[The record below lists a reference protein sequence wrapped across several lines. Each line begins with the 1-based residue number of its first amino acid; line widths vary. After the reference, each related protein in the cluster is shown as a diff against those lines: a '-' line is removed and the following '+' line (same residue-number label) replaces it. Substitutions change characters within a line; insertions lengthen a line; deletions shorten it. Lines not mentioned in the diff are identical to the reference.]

1 VNYNFEN
8 QKKFPIIRRIKKITV
23 MNTTK
28 NISCIAFLGLF
39 KSNPGNPV
47 SGARIYLETEPGNKL
62 IAFQQTGEAGGVTFS
77 HLDKNVYKIF
87 LEIPKQKESLQDK
100 SESAAAN
107 FMVGYHSKKMLLF
120 FQNSMGNF
128 MLKFSDVEKLA
139 ESNITPMHET
149 EGAEKNARIVICKLE
164 VTGSYG
170 KLALKLSAL
179 SEKKFQKQIKKYE
192 QDAEMAL
199 ISTM

>member
-1 VNYNFEN
+1 
-8 QKKFPIIRRIKKITV
+8 
-23 MNTTK
+23 MNTVK
-28 NISCIAFLGLF
+28 NITGIVFFGLF

-47 SGARIYLETEPGNKL
+47 SGARVYLETEPGDKL

-77 HLDKNVYKIF
+77 HLDKGVYKIY
-87 LEIPKQKESLQDK
+87 LEIPKQKDSLQDK
-100 SESAAAN
+100 SVSASVN
-107 FMVGYHSKKMLLF
+107 FLVGYHSKKMYLF
-120 FQNSMGNF
+120 FQNPMGNF
-128 MLKFSDVEKLA
+128 MVKFSDVEKLA
-139 ESNITPMHET
+139 ESNITPMYET
-149 EGAEKNARIVICKLE
+149 ESAETYARITICKLE

-199 ISTM
+199 ISTT